1 MMDGDSLF
9 TTYVNKLGVSW
20 ERLLSSGLSLF
31 IKEQQPERVVFKVH
45 TDDSQDITGYSIQV
59 KTDEESVRKAK
70 EFWEKNVE
78 TKLNQ

>member
-9 TTYVNKLGVSW
+9 TTYVNKFGVSW

-31 IKEQQPERVVFKVH
+31 IKEQQPEKVVFKVH
-45 TDDSQDITGYSIQV
+45 TDDNQDITGYSIQV
-59 KTDEESVRKAK
+59 KTDEENVREAK